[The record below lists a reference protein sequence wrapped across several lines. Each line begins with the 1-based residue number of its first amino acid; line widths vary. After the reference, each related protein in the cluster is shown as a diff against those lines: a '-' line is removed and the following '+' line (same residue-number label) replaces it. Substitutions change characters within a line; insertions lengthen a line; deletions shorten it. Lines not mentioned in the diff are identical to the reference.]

1 MNGLPPLRTT
11 PARYSTG
18 RGWLWVRSGFDIF
31 NKGMGISVAMVLVW
45 FMVGMLLEQL
55 PAGGLISQLLY
66 MVWGAGWVAV
76 AARGYRGAA
85 AVCRSLRRFSPQ
97 ADPVDARRSAGVAAV

>member
-11 PARYSTG
+11 PARFTTG

-45 FMVGMLLEQL
+45 F
-55 PAGGLISQLLY
+55 
-66 MVWGAGWVAV
+66 
-76 AARGYRGAA
+76 
-85 AVCRSLRRFSPQ
+85 
-97 ADPVDARRSAGVAAV
+97 